1 MATDDDAPPP
11 PPEDSEVL
19 DACARAAEQYYSP
32 KRSRAKTTDGEL
44 LQAMRKAIRRLPDT
58 ATRAAR
64 RSVTGDPEVRIRD
77 RAREAFVRQK
87 RPSVVKA
94 VDKALFTAAVGWI
107 LLTEYVVLRYPQLL
121 GILYVCTMTPL
132 LIYRAMDYFFV
143 RHMSYFMYD
152 FCYALNGLV
161 FSLILLPLESMS
173 WGSWQL
179 LSDRRPAA
187 WGFPCAF
194 ALCNGPLLVA
204 VLAWRNSF
212 VFHSLDK
219 VTSTALHAG
228 PPLWTFVE
236 RWCTA
241 SAYEDNIG
249 WMEWYAIPLL
259 FYGAWQVLYIVKTEF
274 VDAAYLETAQ
284 EEITSLRWI
293 SRDESNGMHQ
303 IYKHVC
309 VKLGRMRPDE
319 FLPAPN
325 AIDAPHRSILD
336 PTQAL

>member
-121 GILYVCTMTPL
+121 GILYVCTMTP
-132 LIYRAMDYFFV
+132 
-143 RHMSYFMYD
+143 
-152 FCYALNGLV
+152 
-161 FSLILLPLESMS
+161 
-173 WGSWQL
+173 
-179 LSDRRPAA
+179 
-187 WGFPCAF
+187 
-194 ALCNGPLLVA
+194 
-204 VLAWRNSF
+204 
-212 VFHSLDK
+212 
-219 VTSTALHAG
+219 
-228 PPLWTFVE
+228 
-236 RWCTA
+236 
-241 SAYEDNIG
+241 
-249 WMEWYAIPLL
+249 
-259 FYGAWQVLYIVKTEF
+259 
-274 VDAAYLETAQ
+274 
-284 EEITSLRWI
+284 
-293 SRDESNGMHQ
+293 
-303 IYKHVC
+303 
-309 VKLGRMRPDE
+309 
-319 FLPAPN
+319 
-325 AIDAPHRSILD
+325 
-336 PTQAL
+336 